1 MSYKARFE
9 ILTLGLLNIHVFS
22 DVTPRGL
29 VNGCRHCE
37 GLQCLHFQVM
47 PRMSVLA
54 LTSQKTRI
62 FIAVQIRIILGHLFL
77 MAVKQ
82 TTEIKQRITV
92 ANKTMG

>member
-22 DVTPRGL
+22 DDMPRRL

-37 GLQCLHFQVM
+37 GLQCLHLQVI

-62 FIAVQIRIILGHLFL
+62 FIAVQIRNLWAPIFNGSE
-77 MAVKQ
+77 
-82 TTEIKQRITV
+82 TNYR
-92 ANKTMG
+92 NKATDHCG